1 MGLSYF
7 ASDFYYMKGRDM
19 RQQNKQQY
27 YISEEELKAI
37 QAVQQELIGEVERI
51 CKKCN
56 IHFNMV
62 GGTMLGA
69 IRHKGYI
76 PWDDDADI
84 GFLRTE
90 YEKFRE
96 ACKEELNHEKYYMQ
110 DLRDTEGYRWGYG
123 KLRRKG
129 TEFVRM
135 DQEFMPYEQGIFIDL
150 MPFDNVP
157 DGWLSKRIH
166 FFRCFLYRKLFW
178 SEVGSRAE
186 LNRWKRAVYKIMRR
200 IPMNLVLKSYQRFI
214 DAGQRKKTQSVR
226 ILTFPTPKGIYGYER
241 RWYTQLSKY
250 QFEDMVLPGARDYD
264 GYLEVKYGDYMK
276 LPPAEKQ
283 KTHPVSRLRLPER

>member
-1 MGLSYF
+1 MIVMSEQVIREGYVLS
-7 ASDFYYMKGRDM
+7 D
-19 RQQNKQQY
+19 
-27 YISEEELKAI
+27 EELKQVQCI
-37 QAVQQELIGEVERI
+37 QKELINEVKRI

-56 IHFNMV
+56 IHFGMV

-96 ACKEELNHEKYYMQ
+96 ACKTELNHEKYYMQ

-123 KLRRKG
+123 KLRRKN
-129 TEFVRM
+129 TEFIRLN
-135 DQEFMPYEQGIFIDL
+135 QEFMPYEQGISIDL

-157 DGWLSKRIH
+157 DGWLAKRVH

-186 LNRWKRAVYKIMRR
+186 ENVWIRRVYQIMRL
-200 IPMNLVLKSYQRFI
+200 IPMKWVLKSYQRFI
-214 DAGQRKKTQSVR
+214 DDGQKKKTQLVR
-226 ILTFPTPKGIYGYER
+226 ILTFPTPKGVYGYER
-241 RWYTQLSKY
+241 RWYIRLSMY
-250 QFEDMVLPGARDYD
+250 QFDDMMLPGAKDYD
-264 GYLEVKYGDYMK
+264 GYLKVKYGNYME
-276 LPPAEKQ
+276 LPPVDKR
-283 KTHPVSRLRLPER
+283 KTHPISKLKLLEE

>member
-1 MGLSYF
+1 M
-7 ASDFYYMKGRDM
+7 R
-19 RQQNKQQY
+19 RQQKEHQY
-27 YISEEELKAI
+27 HISEDELKQI
-37 QAVQQELIGEVERI
+37 QVVQQELILEVKRI
-51 CKKCN
+51 CQKCG

-96 ACKEELNHEKYYMQ
+96 ACKTELNHEKYYIQ

-129 TEFVRM
+129 TEFVRLN
-135 DQEFMPYEQGIFIDL
+135 QEFMPYEQGISIDL

-157 DGWLSKRIH
+157 EIG
-166 FFRCFLYRKLFW
+166 
-178 SEVGSRAE
+178 RASC
-186 LNRWKRAVYKIMRR
+186 R
-200 IPMNLVLKSYQRFI
+200 
-214 DAGQRKKTQSVR
+214 
-226 ILTFPTPKGIYGYER
+226 ER
-241 RWYTQLSKY
+241 
-250 QFEDMVLPGARDYD
+250 V
-264 GYLEVKYGDYMK
+264 
-276 LPPAEKQ
+276 
-283 KTHPVSRLRLPER
+283 

>member
-1 MGLSYF
+1 M
-7 ASDFYYMKGRDM
+7 R
-19 RQQNKQQY
+19 RQQKEHQY
-27 YISEEELKAI
+27 HISEDELKQI
-37 QAVQQELIGEVERI
+37 QVVQQELILEVKRI
-51 CKKCN
+51 CQKCG

-96 ACKEELNHEKYYMQ
+96 ACKTELNHEKYYIQ

-129 TEFVRM
+129 TEFVRLN
-135 DQEFMPYEQGIFIDL
+135 QEFMPYEQGISIDL

-157 DGWLSKRIH
+157 DRWMSQRVH
-166 FFRCFLYRKLFW
+166 FLKCFLYRKLFW
-178 SEVGSRAE
+178 SEVGSRTE
-186 LNRWKRAVYKIMRR
+186 ENLCKRIVYKIMRQ
-200 IPMNLVLKSYQRFI
+200 IPMKRIIRSYQRFI
-214 DAGQRKKTQSVR
+214 DAGQREKTRLVR
-226 ILTFPTPKGIYGYER
+226 ILTFPTPKGVYGYER
-241 RWYTQLSKY
+241 KWYTHLSKY
-250 QFEDMVLPGARDYD
+250 QFEDMMLPGAQDYD
-264 GYLEVKYGDYMK
+264 SYLLVKYGKYME
-276 LPPAEKQ
+276 LPPVEKR
-283 KTHPVSRLRLPER
+283 KIHPVSKLKLPEE

>member
-1 MGLSYF
+1 
-7 ASDFYYMKGRDM
+7 MKS
-19 RQQNKQQY
+19 KQVVRAGY
-27 YISEEELKAI
+27 DLDDEELKQI
-37 QAVQQELIGEVERI
+37 QEIQKELIGEVKRI
-51 CKKCN
+51 CKKCG

-96 ACKEELNHEKYYMQ
+96 ACKKELNHEKYYMQ

-129 TEFVRM
+129 SSFIRLE
-135 DQEFMPYEQGIFIDL
+135 QEFMPYEQGISIDL

-157 DGWLSKRIH
+157 DDMLARKIH

-178 SEVGSRAE
+178 SEVGSRTE
-186 LNRWKRAVYKIMRR
+186 KNLWIRICYKIMRL
-200 IPMNLVLKSYQRFI
+200 IPMEVIIKSYQQFI
-214 DAGQRKKTQSVR
+214 DAGQKKRTKLVR

-241 RWYTQLSKY
+241 RWYTQLTKY
-250 QFEDMVLPGARDYD
+250 QFDEMILPGARDYD
-264 GYLEVKYGDYMK
+264 GYLKVKYGNYME
-276 LPPAEKQ
+276 LPPIEKR
-283 KTHPVSRLRLPER
+283 KVHPISKLKLLEERY

>member
-1 MGLSYF
+1 MHQIFIG
-7 ASDFYYMKGRDM
+7 MKGRAM
-19 RQQNKQQY
+19 NGQEKQQY
-27 YISEEELKAI
+27 YISDEELKQI
-37 QAVQQELIGEVERI
+37 QSVQQDLIGEVARI

-84 GFLRTE
+84 GFLRAE

-96 ACKEELNHEKYYMQ
+96 ACKTELNHEKYYMQ
-110 DLRDTEGYRWGYG
+110 DLRDTVGYRWGYG

-135 DQEFMPYEQGIFIDL
+135 NQEFMPYEQGIFIDL

-157 DGWLSKRIH
+157 DGWMSKRVH

-186 LNRWKRAVYKIMRR
+186 KNPGKRLVYKIIRR
-200 IPMNLVLKSYQRFI
+200 IPMNMIIRRYQRFI
-214 DAGQRKKTQSVR
+214 DRCQRKKTQSVR
-226 ILTFPTPKGIYGYER
+226 ILTFPTPKGVYGYER
-241 RWYTQLSKY
+241 RWYTHLSKY
-250 QFEDMVLPGARDYD
+250 PFGDMILPGAQDYD
-264 GYLEVKYGDYMK
+264 GYLRAKYGDYMQ

-283 KTHPVSRLRLPER
+283 KTHPVSKLKLPER

>member
-1 MGLSYF
+1 MNISEN
-7 ASDFYYMKGRDM
+7 
-19 RQQNKQQY
+19 RQY
-27 YISEEELKAI
+27 HISEEELKQIQAI
-37 QAVQQELIGEVERI
+37 QQDLIQEVARI
-51 CKKCN
+51 CRKCG

-96 ACKEELNHEKYYMQ
+96 ACKSELNHEKYYMQ

-123 KLRRKG
+123 KLRRKN
-129 TEFVRM
+129 TEFIRLN
-135 DQEFMPYEQGIFIDL
+135 QEFMPYGQGISIDL

-157 DGWLSKRIH
+157 DSFLARRIH

-178 SEVGSRAE
+178 SEVGSRSE
-186 LNRWKRAVYKIMRR
+186 KNIWIRFLYKGMRL
-200 IPMNLVLKSYQRFI
+200 IPMKQIVKSYQRFI
-214 DAGQRKKTQSVR
+214 DSGQKKKTRLVR
-226 ILTFPTPKGIYGYER
+226 ILTFPTPKKVYGYER
-241 RWYTQLSKY
+241 RWYTQLQPY
-250 QFEDMVLPGARDYD
+250 PFGEMMLPGAKDYD
-264 GYLEVKYGDYMK
+264 GYLQVKYGNYME
-276 LPPAEKQ
+276 LPPIEKR
-283 KTHPVSRLRLPER
+283 KTHPVSKLKLSEE